1 MLNLSKDVVRQYSSS
16 LPSPQTTSTS
26 STGKTNGSASGQM
39 SKGVGMLDGLKLHFS
54 EVRSVFGPAWLVM
67 MADVDAAS
75 VITAMQSGASYKYG
89 LILILLALIIPL
101 YFIMEVA
108 GRVGAATKKGLGE
121 LVRENFSRNV
131 SIALSFPM
139 AITDFLSYVAEYAA
153 MAVGLAIVGIPPIIS
168 LPIIYLIHIL
178 VVFKQEYEKAE
189 KYLLGVSSVLLLA
202 YIFFMARGM
211 SMWSA
216 YSLIP
221 SKIDRDFLFLVAAN
235 VGAVVMPFMLFYQ
248 TSATAKKAYHSVKA
262 TRTETLVGAIF
273 SEIIM
278 VAVVFASVG
287 LSPSIAISDN
297 ASLSAA
303 IMNIGGTY
311 APYIFAIGLVAAGFL
326 GLVVISLA
334 GSWGV
339 VEALNLK
346 GSTWFKIYIA
356 ESLPAVI
363 LVFFFNNLVGLVLT
377 LMVALVFVLI
387 GPVVAMGLLAQ
398 NKKLM
403 GEHAL
408 STFDKI
414 AFWGSVVVIV
424 ACGLLAFV

>member
-1 MLNLSKDVVRQYSSS
+1 MRGSEAEEPRIFAGPPFNAEASA
-16 LPSPQTTSTS
+16 
-26 STGKTNGSASGQM
+26 GKPMGGASRA
-39 SKGVGMLDGLKLHFS
+39 VAVLDGLRLHFT
-54 EVRSVFGPAWLVM
+54 EVRNVFGPAWLVM

-75 VITAMQSGASYKYG
+75 VITAMQSGASYKYQ
-89 LILILLALIIPL
+89 LVLILLALIIPL

-108 GRVGAATKKGLGE
+108 GRVGATTKKGLGE
-121 LVRENFSRNV
+121 LVRENFSRRL
-131 SIALSFPM
+131 SIILSLPM

-153 MAVGLAIVGIPPIIS
+153 MAVGLKIVGIPPVVS
-168 LPIIYLIHIL
+168 LPIIYAIHIL

-189 KYLLGVSSVLLLA
+189 KYLLAVSAVLLLA

-211 SMWSA
+211 SLP
-216 YSLIP
+216 YNSLIP
-221 SKIDRDFLFLVAAN
+221 SKIDKDFLFLVAAN

-248 TSATAKKAYHSVKA
+248 TTATAKKGHHSVRA
-262 TRTETLVGAIF
+262 TRTETLIGAIF

-278 VAVVFASVG
+278 VAIVFASVALG
-287 LSPSIAISDN
+287 QNFAISDSS
-297 ASLSAA
+297 SLSGA
-303 IMNIGGTY
+303 ILNIGGTF
-311 APYIFAIGLVAAGFL
+311 APYVFAIGLVAAGFL

-346 GSTWFKIYIA
+346 GNTWFKIYIA
-356 ESLPAVI
+356 ESLPAVV
-363 LVFFFNNLVGLVLT
+363 LVFFFDNLIGLVLT
-377 LMVALVFVLI
+377 LMVALIFVLI

-403 GEHAL
+403 GAHAL

-414 AFWGSVVVIV
+414 AYWGSVTVVV
-424 ACGLLAFV
+424 ACGMLAFV